1 MQEHQFPTSPP
12 PTTTLPQWIG
22 FKYNLG
28 YCQMWFT
35 GYFLMALPL
44 ISVLFSLPLALPGSH
59 RFPSEK
65 KNVFTSALRGSYRDV
80 KCCQNKRG
88 SRKGGRRIKAR
99 GQESQYDSLT
109 TVMGKSTTSITIIQ
123 LQKMWPFTWVVA
135 AESKGRLEIVQL
147 GQEPNLPWR
156 PLKQFCVVTKS
167 VTDCLL
173 KILISV
179 KIFLFFTF
187 T

>member
-12 PTTTLPQWIG
+12 PTTTLPRWIG

-65 KNVFTSALRGSYRDV
+65 KNVFTSPLRGSYRDV

-88 SRKGGRRIKAR
+88 SRKGGRRMKGR

-147 GQEPNLPWR
+147 GQEPNLPWNI
-156 PLKQFCVVTKS
+156 FAW
-167 VTDCLL
+167 LL
-173 KILISV
+173 NQLLFIDNPDIS
-179 KIFLFFTF
+179 
-187 T
+187 